1 MQICE
6 IALHKEFKGEL
17 YNVLNYSFLKKS
29 PTLSKF
35 LEYIVAETIQG
46 RSQNIKEYNIAVNA
60 LKRPSGFNCN
70 DDAIVRIHAG
80 RLRRALN
87 LYYVT
92 EGKNNEFFIHIPKG
106 SYVPHLERQVQS
118 DNSKNYSYLLPNDT
132 NANPIVAIFP
142 FKSSS
147 DREEEILFS
156 RVLSEDLSSELS
168 RFRDISTI
176 GYHSLE
182 LTPKISE
189 NIIEAGKLLAAD
201 YIITG
206 SVQFTDGRVK
216 IRVNLLMASNGEVM
230 LTKTINKRIESGMLE
245 IQDEIVNNFIGA
257 IGGYYGLIFHGMNI
271 AAPLKAS
278 ANKILRDGIYGYYKY
293 QRSFSV
299 FNFKTAVT
307 VLEKTVKSHPH
318 SSETL
323 AMLGEIY
330 LSGILLDIRTVDEPF
345 EAACKYCAQ
354 ALKIDPL
361 SQHAWQTITLLYLF
375 KKDTESCLHA
385 AMQCLELNRNC
396 TVITCN
402 VGFVLVCAGYFK
414 EGFPL
419 MKNGADLS
427 PDYPWFVNG
436 GLCFYFI
443 YKKEYTIALYWAEK
457 MNAGET
463 YWDPLLKAVCFYY
476 MGKEQQAKENMNRL
490 LKLLPDAPAKV
501 KLIIPSLILSE
512 TLATHILA
520 ALQNIGLDY

>member
-6 IALHKEFKGEL
+6 IALHQEFEGEL
-17 YNVLNYSFLKKS
+17 HNVLNFSFFKKS
-29 PTLSKF
+29 PTLSMF

-60 LKRPSGFNCN
+60 LKRPSSFNSN

-80 RLRRALN
+80 RLRRALEM
-87 LYYVT
+87 YYVS

-118 DNSKNYSYLLPNDT
+118 DNNKNSSLSPNEINT
-132 NANPIVAIFP
+132 NPIVAIFP

-156 RVLSEDLSSELS
+156 RVLSEEFSSELS

-176 GYHSLE
+176 GYYSLE
-182 LTPKISE
+182 MTSKISE
-189 NIIEAGKLLAAD
+189 NIIEAGKLLNAD

-206 SVQFTDGRVK
+206 SVQFTDARVK

-230 LTKTINKRIESGMLE
+230 LTKTINKAIESELLE
-245 IQDEIVNNFIGA
+245 IQDEIVNNFIGT

-271 AAPLKAS
+271 ASPLKAS

-299 FNFKTAVT
+299 FNFKTAVA
-307 VLEKTVKSHPH
+307 VLEKTVKSHPDNA
-318 SSETL
+318 ETL

-330 LSGILLDIRTVDEPF
+330 LSGILLDIKTVDEPF
-345 EAACKYCAQ
+345 EAACKYCTQ

-375 KKDTESCLHA
+375 KKDRESCLHA
-385 AMQCLELNRNC
+385 AMQCLELNRNS

-402 VGFVLVCAGYFK
+402 VGFVLVCAGYFE

-419 MKNGADLS
+419 MKKSTDLG

-436 GLCFYFI
+436 GMCFYFI
-443 YKKEYTIALYWAEK
+443 YKREYATALYWAEK
-457 MNAGET
+457 MNTRET

-490 LKLLPDAPAKV
+490 LELLPDAPAKI

-512 TLATHILA
+512 ALA
-520 ALQNIGLDY
+520 AHIVTGLENVGT